1 MFLGWYHSRCRKA
14 GRGLLLAATGIL
26 LLSIALRSIDISV
39 CSQFELGTRFLWHV
53 FITLVIYLVMLVLTL
68 NIGIHRPVPK
78 SRPVLPAAKSKM

>member
-39 CSQFELGTRFLWHV
+39 CSQFELGTHFLWHV
-53 FITLVIYLVMLVLTL
+53 FITLVIYLVMLVLILKYRYPQASAEVAT
-68 NIGIHRPVPK
+68 RA
-78 SRPVLPAAKSKM
+78 SRG